1 MANDNTL
8 GAPTEGL
15 GQTVT
20 FASGQR
26 TGVPQATAIQR
37 GDLRASATGGAAV
50 RTAQALQVPTPKGD
64 TLFQTL
70 ARLGGDLI
78 KPQLEAERTL
88 KYVEGMQKAAS
99 GQAIEEIV
107 NEQPFFS
114 SLFGSS
120 SVVDGARAYSA
131 SAKATAM
138 AVDFETNM
146 GELRKLSPAEM
157 SQYTASKI
165 TEATSGGD
173 AITNAMIVQ
182 QVSSTLPAVMK
193 GQTKAH
199 LRYQQEVRIDAT
211 SSKYDADFAL
221 LQANAVA
228 AGKPDATKTVDDV
241 IQSGIEAM
249 KGLTRDDEIDPELHS
264 KLVAQSAAKAIMGGN
279 FRAMEILE
287 KSQKLAELT
296 PDDQYRVK
304 RAYNVAVSEA
314 KGKMPLEFYTK
325 VLEFQLKSDQPE
337 SNSRES
343 IQAAADEINNEWKRL
358 KGDFG
363 NYIEPRDIMGEQM
376 QLARAE
382 RQRLAQ
388 LAREAESGATLAS
401 RTQAKE
407 DWARDTFA
415 LAMNPDPAKQ
425 GELVLI
431 DKSPTEVAAVMDYA
445 RNTIGGTKEH
455 AFFIAQQ
462 AKARVFDEDL
472 KQVHSSAI
480 EGVIASGN
488 GVQMDEYYTKLYKP
502 LIEAAGG
509 RGEVVAQLYAGE
521 HKDKMARYHA
531 LRRTVTEPTIT
542 DLSTFA
548 MRALSP
554 NPAPAPGGER
564 ADAILAAA
572 KDNRVLAYLGRGLN
586 GDTIPM
592 ENPEGFR
599 DLMWPLLSTQLPPEE
614 ALELAKDENRDIVAL
629 GGKYWK
635 KQPNQKRLD
644 EWLVGNSRAG
654 GVMSGDINKATKLAI
669 DTYAARAGIDGT
681 PGIIQLPNVNGVPH
695 MALWGKGADGK
706 QRIQYLN
713 GEDVH
718 TTWANR
724 KPVVINPMSAAG
736 AAAMAFPFGGEAA
749 LLVAPAKSGSRE
761 VSGKITN

>member
-26 TGVPQATAIQR
+26 AGVPQATAMQR
-37 GDLRASATGGAAV
+37 GGLRNSSTGGAAV
-50 RTAQALQVPTPKGD
+50 RTAQALQVTAPKGD

-114 SLFGSS
+114 GLFGAS

-131 SAKATAM
+131 SAKATSM

-165 TEATSGGD
+165 AEATQGGD
-173 AITNAMIVQ
+173 ATTNAMIVQ

-199 LRYQQEVRIDAT
+199 IRYQQELRENAT
-211 SSKYDADFAL
+211 SDAYTASFAL
-221 LQANAVA
+221 VDVNAQEA
-228 AGKPDATKTVDDV
+228 RKDGATKTVDDV
-241 IQSGIEAM
+241 VQAGIAAM
-249 KGLTRDDEIDPELHS
+249 AGMVRDSEIDPELHS
-264 KLVAQSAAKAIMGGN
+264 KLVAQPAVKAIAAGN
-279 FRAMEILE
+279 FPAYQVLE
-287 KSQKLAELT
+287 ASGKLSELT
-296 PDDQYRVK
+296 ADDQYRVR

-325 VLEFQLKSDQPE
+325 VLEFKLKSEQPE

-363 NYIEPRDIMGEQM
+363 NYLAPGDVMGEQL
-376 QLARAE
+376 QYARAE

-388 LAREAESGATLAS
+388 LAREAESGATLAR

-407 DWARDTFA
+407 DFVRDTFA
-415 LAMNPDPAKQ
+415 LAMDPDPAKQ
-425 GELVLI
+425 GELILI

-445 RNTIGGTKEH
+445 RSAIGGTKEH

-462 AKARVFDEDL
+462 AKSRVFDEDL
-472 KQVHSSAI
+472 KQIHSAAI

-502 LIEAAGG
+502 LIDAAGG

-531 LRRTVTEPTIT
+531 LRRTAANPSIT

-548 MRALSP
+548 MRALTPSP
-554 NPAPAPGGER
+554 PPAPDGKR
-564 ADAILAAA
+564 ADEVLAAA

-586 GDTIPM
+586 GDTVPM
-592 ENPEGFR
+592 ENPKGFR
-599 DLMWPLLSTQLPPEE
+599 DLMWPMLSSQLPAEE
-614 ALELAKDENRDIVAL
+614 ALELAKDENRDVVAL
-629 GGKYWK
+629 GGKYWV

-644 EWLVGNSRAG
+644 EWLLSNVRDN

-669 DTYAARAGIDGT
+669 DTYAARAGIEGT
-681 PGIIQLPNVNGVPH
+681 PSIIQLPDINGVPY

-706 QRIQYLN
+706 SRIQYLN
-713 GEDVH
+713 GEEVH

-724 KPVVINPMSAAG
+724 KPVVINPVSAAG
-736 AAAMAFPFGGEAA
+736 AAAMAFPFGGE
-749 LLVAPAKSGSRE
+749 VPVTPVKKGSRE